1 MVITRRSGE
10 RNVNF
15 LMKEYG
21 KIVRLKQAGDAE
33 SAFLELKDLG
43 FSCCQLVYKPRVYTD
58 DDARIIREAAAKLN
72 VRIVSLFAGYNDNYT
87 KYDMYEGYKTAGI
100 NSKKYGRKRLAYVK
114 AAASFAKSMGIEDV
128 LIHAG
133 FIANNPFSKEY
144 KYMKK
149 CLMQFA
155 GYCKDIGVNVL
166 LETGGESPVTLL
178 RIIEDIGLGNLYAN
192 LDTANLIMYGFG
204 NPADAVLTL
213 NKYIKSMH
221 IKDGMPPTSPNV
233 LGAEMPVGKGFVDF
247 KRVFAELEKI
257 GYEGPL
263 IIERE
268 IPGEQQIQDIKAAIH
283 YLNTY
288 CAESSTK
295 GRTS

>member
-1 MVITRRSGE
+1 MR
-10 RNVNF
+10 F

-21 KIVRLKQAGDAE
+21 SLVRLKDANDAE
-33 SAFLELKDLG
+33 ASFEKLKELG
-43 FSCCQLVYKPRVYTD
+43 FSYCQLVYKPKVYTA
-58 DDARIIREAAAKLN
+58 DDAKIIREAAVKQN
-72 VRIVSLFAGYNDNYT
+72 VRIVSLFAGYNDSYT
-87 KYDMYEGYKTAGI
+87 KWDMYEDYKTAGI
-100 NSKKYGRKRLAYVK
+100 NSKKYGKKRLAYIK
-114 AAASFAKSMGIEDV
+114 AAAAFAKSIGVEDV

-149 CLMQFA
+149 CLVQFA
-155 GYCKDIGVNVL
+155 TYCKDIGVNVL

-178 RIIEDIGLGNLYAN
+178 RMMEDIQLGNLYVN

-204 NPADAVLTL
+204 NPVDAVRTL

-221 IKDGMPPTSPNV
+221 IKDGVPPTNPNV
-233 LGAEMPVGKGFVDF
+233 LGAETPIGKGFVDF

-257 GYEGPL
+257 GYDGPI

-268 IPGEQQIQDIKAAIH
+268 IDGEQQLQDLKAAIH
-283 YLNTY
+283 YLNT
-288 CAESSTK
+288 EIF
-295 GRTS
+295 GE